1 MRPGIAGTQNGVS
14 GSAVGG
20 GSSAAVPSG
29 PPSDATSGYVHVAQ
43 LGTPG
48 PRSAALLA
56 PWLARGLADGGD
68 VVLACA
74 PGLRGPLVER
84 LGADRVHVVDPEQLG
99 GRAPDAI
106 AGHVSLLD
114 RLSVGGTR
122 LHLVTDSGRTS
133 LGTPA
138 WLQTEALLNHV
149 LADRD
154 VAHWCVV
161 DPEDLGT
168 ETERAL
174 SCHPWTLTADGV
186 LPNPVRKDP
195 AEVLRSLW
203 SAPGPDPLEAT
214 PPTLEVEDV
223 GSVRQLRRALTSSLA
238 DGPLDPDEA
247 EDLVLAIDEV
257 VSNAAEHGV
266 PPVDV
271 RLWVTEQR
279 VLCAVADRGHGFDEP
294 LTGYGPA
301 HGDDLSVGGMG
312 LWLARR
318 AVDRMTTTPLADGD
332 GCVVRLVVDPRHDD

>member
-1 MRPGIAGTQNGVS
+1 
-14 GSAVGG
+14 
-20 GSSAAVPSG
+20 
-29 PPSDATSGYVHVAQ
+29 VAQ
-43 LGTPG
+43 LGAPG
-48 PRSAALLA
+48 PGSAELLA
-56 PWLARGLADGGD
+56 PRLREGLADGGT
-68 VVLACA
+68 VVLACT
-74 PGLRGPLVER
+74 PDLRGPLLDR
-84 LGADRVHVVDPEQLG
+84 LGADGVHVVDPDELG

-106 AGHVSLLD
+106 AGHTSLVD
-114 RLSVGGTR
+114 RLTVGGTR

-133 LGTPA
+133 LGVPA

-149 LADRD
+149 LADRS
-154 VAHWCVV
+154 VAHYCVV
-161 DPEDLGT
+161 DPDHLGADT
-168 ETERAL
+168 DRAL
-174 SCHPWTLTADGV
+174 SCHPWSLTADGV
-186 LPNPVRKDP
+186 VPNPARKDP

-223 GSVRQLRRALTSSLA
+223 GSLRQLRRELTASLS

-257 VSNAAEHGV
+257 VANAAEHGV

-279 VLCAVADRGHGFDEP
+279 VLCAVADRGQGFDEP
-294 LTGYGPA
+294 LAGYGPA

-318 AVDRMTTTPLADGD
+318 AVDRMTTAPLADGD
-332 GCVVRLVVDPRHDD
+332 GCVVRLVVDPRQED

>member
-1 MRPGIAGTQNGVS
+1 MRPGIPGTQCGVS
-14 GSAVGG
+14 ETAGVLGSAG
-20 GSSAAVPSG
+20 AVP
-29 PPSDATSGYVHVAQ
+29 AGYVHVAQ

-48 PRSAALLA
+48 PRSAELLA
-56 PWLARGLADGGD
+56 PWLQQALADGGT

-74 PGLRGPLVER
+74 PDLRAPLLDR
-84 LGADRVHVVDPEQLG
+84 LGADAVHVVDPDELG

-106 AGHVSLLD
+106 AGHTSLVDKLTTD
-114 RLSVGGTR
+114 GTR

-133 LGTPA
+133 LGVPA

-149 LADRD
+149 LAGRS
-154 VAHWCVV
+154 VAHYCVV
-161 DPEDLGT
+161 DPGHLGADT
-168 ETERAL
+168 DRAL
-174 SCHPWTLTADGV
+174 SCHPWSLTADGV
-186 LPNPVRKDP
+186 VPNPGRKDP

-223 GSVRQLRRALTSSLA
+223 GSLRQLRRELTASLS

-257 VSNAAEHGV
+257 VANAAEHGV

-294 LTGYGPA
+294 LAGYGPA

-318 AVDRMTTTPLADGD
+318 AVDRMTTAPLADGD
-332 GCVVRLVVDPRHDD
+332 GCVVRLVVDPRQED

>member
-1 MRPGIAGTQNGVS
+1 MSEPTDVV
-14 GSAVGG
+14 GST
-20 GSSAAVPSG
+20 AAVP
-29 PPSDATSGYVHVAQ
+29 PGYVHVAQ

-48 PRSAALLA
+48 PGSAELLA
-56 PWLARGLADGGD
+56 PRLQQGLADGGT

-74 PGLRGPLVER
+74 PGLRGPLLDR
-84 LGADRVHVVDPEQLG
+84 LGADGVHVVDPDELG

-106 AGHVSLLD
+106 AGHTALVD
-114 RLSVGGTR
+114 RLTVGGTR

-133 LGTPA
+133 LGVPA

-149 LADRD
+149 LDGRA
-154 VAHWCVV
+154 VAHYCVI
-161 DPEDLGT
+161 DPGDLGP
-168 ETERAL
+168 ETDRAL
-174 SCHPWTLTADGV
+174 SCHPWSLTADGV
-186 LPNPVRKDP
+186 VPNPGQKDP

-223 GSVRQLRRALTSSLA
+223 GSVRQLRRELTTSLA

-257 VSNAAEHGV
+257 VANAAEHGV

-294 LTGYGPA
+294 LAGYGPA
-301 HGDDLSVGGMG
+301 HGEDLSVGGMG

-318 AVDRMTTTPLADGD
+318 AVDRMTTAPLADGD
-332 GCVVRLVVDPRHDD
+332 GCVVRLVIDPRRED